1 MKSTLSLLL
10 VSLALT
16 VFCQDKPTASIPRLN
31 GEIDFDG
38 IVDEAF
44 WKDIEV
50 LPMTSHIPDFN
61 LPAYKNTEIRIVYDD
76 DFLYLSAIC
85 YEDPKN
91 IQESSFRRD
100 ANWELQSDQIALI
113 LDTYNDA
120 ENGVMFV
127 VSPSGARTDQTI
139 RNDGIS
145 GGFYNNS
152 WNTFWEAKTN
162 VFEKGWQMEMKI
174 PFNILRFDTKDQLT
188 KMGLSAYRY
197 SAFDKKMDTYPAIS
211 NQFGFFSFGK
221 PSLTQDVSFENIK
234 NKRPLYFTPFIL
246 GSKGESST
254 LNATEDA
261 YISTQTQDLSAGFSA
276 QYAITNNLNADIS
289 FNTDFAQVEADNQQV
304 NLTRFS
310 LFFPE
315 KRRFFQER
323 SSTFEFNND
332 GNNKLFYSR
341 RIGLNEGQIIPLWG
355 GVRLVG
361 RAGKSDF
368 GAISMQS
375 KSFDNFDSENYGVAR
390 MRTDIIN
397 DNSYLGAMVTT
408 VTSANGAYNVGYGTD
423 ALINLFGDEYLK
435 VNFAQTISDLDSSGS
450 IMDKSRIF
458 LEWEKRKNVG
468 FGYRLNFSHVGD
480 KYNPALGFENRYD
493 YWRLG
498 DRLFYNLWMKETS
511 KLQKIDISLN
521 SNVFVNRS
529 TDQIETGVINPS
541 VSIVGKNEFSIDAGI
556 SSFFDHPLDTFS
568 LSSVVYVTP
577 QNYWNH
583 TASISYSSPQ
593 IKRFR
598 STIGYQYGGF
608 YGGTISSPSL
618 SMNYLPNKY
627 LQFDLSAEYNNIQ
640 IPEFETFESLVGRFI
655 LTVSF
660 DVKWTVSSF
669 AQYNSRTD
677 LWAINSRLRFN
688 PKDGINLYLV
698 YNGNFNVNTE
708 SLVPRPPSTASS
720 LFVVKYS
727 HTLFL

>member
-1 MKSTLSLLL
+1 MKNALSLLL
-10 VSLALT
+10 IFVSLTLFSQNKSAEPIARLT
-16 VFCQDKPTASIPRLN
+16 
-31 GEIDFDG
+31 GEVSFDG
-38 IVDEAF
+38 IIDEAF
-44 WKDIEV
+44 WKEIEV

-76 DFLYLSAIC
+76 DFLYVSAIC

-91 IQESSFRRD
+91 IQPSSFRRD
-100 ANWELQSDQIALI
+100 GNWELQSDQIALI

-145 GGFYNNS
+145 GQFYNDS
-152 WNTFWEAKTN
+152 WNTFWEAKTYL
-162 VFEKGWQMEMKI
+162 FEKGWQMEMKI

-188 KMGLSAYRY
+188 TMGLTAYRY

-211 NQFGFFSFGK
+211 NQFGFFSFAK
-221 PSLTQDVSFENIK
+221 PSLTQDVSFENVK
-234 NKRPLYFTPFIL
+234 NKRLLYFTPFVL
-246 GSKGESST
+246 GSMGKSSALNESEDEYIT
-254 LNATEDA
+254 TE
-261 YISTQTQDLSAGFSA
+261 TEDLSAGFSA
-276 QYAITNNLNADIS
+276 QYAISNNLNADIS

-341 RIGLNEGQIIPLWG
+341 KIGLNQGQIVPLWG
-355 GVRLVG
+355 GIRLVG

-368 GAISMQS
+368 GGISMQS
-375 KSFDNFDSENYGVAR
+375 KSFDSFNSENYGVAR

-408 VTSANGAYNVGYGTD
+408 VTSAGGSYNVGYGTD
-423 ALINLFGDEYLK
+423 ALINVFGEEYLK
-435 VNFAQTISDLDSSGS
+435 INFAQTVSDLDSSGS
-450 IMDKSRIF
+450 VMDKSRIF

-468 FGYRLNFSHVGD
+468 FGYRLNFSQVGD

-511 KLQKIDISLN
+511 TIQKIDISLN
-521 SNVFVNRS
+521 SNVFVNRT
-529 TDQIETGVINPS
+529 TDQIESALINPAI
-541 VSIVGKNEFSIDAGI
+541 SIVGKNEFSLNAGI
-556 SSFFDHPLDTFS
+556 SSFYDQPLDTFN
-568 LSSVVYVTP
+568 LSSDVYVTP
-577 QNYWNH
+577 QSYWNH
-583 TASISYSSPQ
+583 TTSISYSSPQ
-593 IKRFR
+593 IKRLR
-598 STIGYQYGGF
+598 SNVGYQYGGF
-608 YGGTISSPSL
+608 YGGIIHSPSF

-627 LQFDLSAEYNNIQ
+627 LQFDITTEYNNIK
-640 IPEFETFESLVGRFI
+640 IPEFDTFESFVGRLI
-655 LTVSF
+655 VTVSF

-688 PKDGINLYLV
+688 PRDGINLYLV

-720 LFVVKYS
+720 LFVLKYS